1 MDDNN
6 RDYGRGITNAYGLLG
21 GTSTQYDGDGA
32 TYPVY
37 GFGGAADNHSSES
50 LDFYIKSTTS
60 EWQPMVFFAIA
71 ASTNTAQTGQTA
83 GWALIRATH
92 YNNSV
97 STSILDSGGGGTFS
111 LSVIGSMDAS
121 DYMTVRVAYSGGQ
134 NRCNISV
141 WCNTYG
147 HIRGVTR

>member
-1 MDDNN
+1 MATD
-6 RDYGRGITNAYGLLG
+6 GI
-21 GTSTQYDGDGA
+21 
-32 TYPVY
+32 
-37 GFGGAADNHSSES
+37 
-50 LDFYIKSTTS
+50 
-60 EWQPMVFFAIA
+60 FAIA

-111 LSVIGSMDAS
+111 LAVIGSMDAS